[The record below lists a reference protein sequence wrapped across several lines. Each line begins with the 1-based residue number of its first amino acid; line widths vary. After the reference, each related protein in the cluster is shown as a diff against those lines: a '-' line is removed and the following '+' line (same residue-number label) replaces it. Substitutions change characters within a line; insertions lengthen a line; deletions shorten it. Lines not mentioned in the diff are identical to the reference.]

1 MRAMRW
7 GFLMLVAWALA
18 QSVGEI
24 LDRVEKNLQDPWQA
38 VVQGEIQGPSSREEL
53 RARVLAIPKENL
65 FRIEFQKPGSLE
77 GNFTVVTEKEV
88 WNYLYLTNQLIIS
101 PKEKAQVQGL
111 GFSPQGLGD
120 LKVLSQRVSLRLAGE
135 ERIPEGAAW
144 KLLGQAQ
151 EGQGFAGL
159 ELYIL
164 KVDPRPVRFLFR
176 DEAGKVLADLR
187 VVEFKRASLRPQD
200 LKTLPQGCPGG
211 AALKP
216 LTPVS
221 PGFSKA

>member
-1 MRAMRW
+1 MKAMSW
-7 GFLMLVAWALA
+7 GILLVLATALA

-38 VVQGEIQGPSSREEL
+38 VVQGEIQGPAGREEL

-77 GNFTVVTEKEV
+77 GNFTVITEKEV
-88 WNYLYLTNQLIIS
+88 WNYLYLTNQLVIS

-120 LKVLSQRVSLRLAGE
+120 LVALSQRVSLRLVGE
-135 ERIPEGAAW
+135 ERLPEGMAW
-144 KLLGQAQ
+144 KLVGQAQ
-151 EGQGFAGL
+151 EGQGFASL

-164 KVDPRPVRFLFR
+164 KADPRPVRFLFR

-187 VVEFKRASLRPQD
+187 VVEFKRTPLRPQD
-200 LKTLPQGCPGG
+200 LKRYPKDAQVLRR
-211 AALKP
+211 
-216 LTPVS
+216 
-221 PGFSKA
+221 